1 MFAELIGD
9 LALPRDVDPRIFRL
23 HLLSALNGT
32 KFWYRAGGR
41 TPAEIGRQLARML
54 RPAMASPSP

>member
-1 MFAELIGD
+1 MELIA
-9 LALPRDVDPRIFRL
+9 ALSLPDGVDTKIFRL

-41 TPAEIGRQLARML
+41 TPSEIGRQLVRML
-54 RPAMASPSP
+54 RPACP